1 MPDLPAS
8 GGLHVHPGYRVF
20 DTNDGL
26 LEQVTGLVLRRPAAQ
41 RGPTGEGAAATLLDL
56 PEAVG
61 ARLSGIR
68 HAIAVVPHES
78 LEGVTLPDEVE
89 ADEAASVGSRV
100 SVRRRCVGEPRRRA
114 PGGAPGAE
122 RFAGFLPRRDIE
134 LTDRADGKPLQ
145 RVALP
150 SGRMLEKLDLSLA
163 DDTRTRSRF

>member
-41 RGPTGEGAAATLLDL
+41 RGPTGEGAATTLLDL

-78 LEGVTLPDEVE
+78 LEGSRSPTKWGQTRRRLWGAGCRYGD
-89 ADEAASVGSRV
+89 AALANLAAARRAALQVLSDSRV
-100 SVRRRCVGEPRRRA
+100 SCRA
-114 PGGAPGAE
+114 V
-122 RFAGFLPRRDIE
+122 DIE

-150 SGRMLEKLDLSLA
+150 SGRKLEKLDLSLA